1 MTYDASNPEHVAKAE
16 RESEDEAKDLDFIV
30 SQPRGRRW
38 LYRLIF
44 SAGHMARPSYVPS
57 SFDATAFNEGARSIG
72 SSIHEELRSANPSA
86 YLKMLEENHFDG

>member
-1 MTYDASNPEHVAKAE
+1 MTYDASNPEDVARAKKNEADAE
-16 RESEDEAKDLDFIV
+16 KDIDFIA

-44 SAGHMARPSYVPS
+44 EAGHMSSQSYVPA

-72 SSIHEELRSANPSA
+72 RVIHENLRANNPKA
-86 YLKMLEENHFDG
+86 YMQMLEENHFDG

>member
-1 MTYDASNPEHVAKAE
+1 MTYDASNPEDVARAKKKEADAE
-16 RESEDEAKDLDFIV
+16 KDIDFIA

-44 SAGHMARPSYVPS
+44 EAGHMSSQSYVPA

-72 SSIHEELRSANPSA
+72 RVIHEDLRANNPKA
-86 YLKMLEENHFDG
+86 YMQMLEENHFDG

>member
-1 MTYDASNPEHVAKAE
+1 MTYDASDPKDISDAQKAE
-16 RESEDEAKDLDFIV
+16 NDAEKDMDFIT

-44 SAGHMARPSYVPS
+44 ESGHMASQSYVPN

-72 SSIHEELRSANPSA
+72 RVIHEQLRANNPNA

>member
-1 MTYDASNPEHVAKAE
+1 MTYDASDPEAVAKAKKNE
-16 RESEDEAKDLDFIV
+16 EDVEKDIDFIA

-44 SAGHMARPSYVPS
+44 EAGHMSAQSYVPN

-72 SSIHEELRSANPSA
+72 RVIHEQIRANNPKA

>member
-1 MTYDASNPEHVAKAE
+1 MTYDASDPKAISDAQKAE
-16 RESEDEAKDLDFIV
+16 NDAEKDMDFIT

-44 SAGHMARPSYVPS
+44 ESGHMASQSYVPA

-72 SSIHEELRSANPSA
+72 RVIHEQLRINNPKA
-86 YLKMLEENHFDG
+86 YMQMLEENHFDG